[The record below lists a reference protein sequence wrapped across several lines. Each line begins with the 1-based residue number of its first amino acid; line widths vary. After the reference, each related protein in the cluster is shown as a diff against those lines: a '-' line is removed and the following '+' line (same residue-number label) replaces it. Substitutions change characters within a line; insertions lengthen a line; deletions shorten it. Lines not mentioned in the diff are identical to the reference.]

1 MRTVGR
7 VFILALMILAFL
19 TTLSVQAY
27 AFKKADNGELSV
39 SIIEIQVVDLDN
51 DGAEDDL
58 VLTGETSLTLCDPP
72 KNGKVIILVTLHLI
86 HESGS
91 TRVIPKILIANLND
105 KGEARVSFAFT
116 VFNLKAGFYEVYL
129 RAFCRGLFAESE
141 HETFDPRGGT
151 VGPL

>member
-27 AFKKADNGELSV
+27 AFKKADNDELSV
-39 SIIEIQVVDLDN
+39 SITQILVADLDN

-58 VLTGETSLTLCDPP
+58 KLTGETNLTLHDPP
-72 KNGKVIILVTLHLI
+72 ENGKVIIIVTLHLI

-91 TRVIPKILIANLND
+91 TRVIPKILIADLD
-105 KGEARVSFAFT
+105 DEGKARVSFVFT
-116 VFNLKAGFYEVYL
+116 VFNLRAGFYEAYL

-141 HETFDPRGGT
+141 HKIFDPRGGT